1 MNYALKT
8 GLSALLLLAGQ
19 HAFADCAVSNGT
31 VNMGTNSSFSVYN
44 TPIRAQGTG
53 GLSCSGLGLTLLTQ
67 NTVSVNILSTS
78 NNMFLA
84 NTDGSGDK
92 IPYQIYPDANYQY
105 PFSVGQTIDYSALN
119 LISLIFVSS
128 SISIPLYIQTTAGAN
143 VRAGTYTDTI
153 NLSWTY
159 RICGIGILG
168 LCLAWTGNNVP
179 GTVSLTAVV
188 TKDCLIGNAPNVNF
202 GSMAMVGQFNAITQS
217 ITLTCTK
224 TEGYNT
230 YFTHGNNPVSGW
242 RQMKSGTAN
251 FLQYQ
256 IYLPNSTTVWD
267 SNNKQSGAGTGL
279 SQSIS
284 YKAAVNTAQ
293 SERPIGTYQD
303 NVSFVV
309 EY

>member
-1 MNYALKT
+1 MNIAFKA
-8 GLSALLLLAGQ
+8 ALLALTLTAG
-19 HAFADCAVSNGT
+19 HRAMADCAVSNGM
-31 VNMGTNSSFSVYN
+31 VNIGSNSSFAVYN
-44 TPIRAQGTG
+44 TALRAQGTG
-53 GLSCSGLGLTLLTQ
+53 GLNCSGLGLTLLTQ
-67 NTVSVNILSTS
+67 NTVSVKILSTT
-78 NNMFLA
+78 NTMFLA

-92 IPYQIYPDANYQY
+92 IPYRIYPDANYQY
-105 PFSVGQTIDYSALN
+105 PYVVGQTIDYSSLN
-119 LISLIFVSS
+119 LLSLIFVSS
-128 SISIPLYIQTTAGAN
+128 SMTMPLYIQTTAGAN
-143 VRAGTYTDTI
+143 VRAGTYSDTI

-159 RICGIGILG
+159 RICGLG
-168 LCLAWTGNNVP
+168 LLGICLAWTGTDVP
-179 GTVSLTAVV
+179 GTVSVTAVV
-188 TKDCLIGNAPNVNF
+188 TKDCLIGSAPNVNF
-202 GSMAMVGQFNAITQS
+202 GNMALVGQFNAVTQS

-230 YFTHGNNPVSGW
+230 YFTNGNNQLGGW
-242 RQMKSGTAN
+242 RQMKNGTAN

-284 YKAAVNTAQ
+284 YKAAVNAAQ
-293 SERPIGTYQD
+293 SERPVGDYQD